1 MNIVLPT
8 WNERISPV
16 FDTSRRLLIV
26 QIQEDGSENMREMF
40 LDEVSPALKVNMLK
54 QLGADVLICGAVSN
68 PVAGLVESANIR
80 LIPWVSGSVDEVL
93 AAFRRGELEE
103 PRFRMPGCQRMR
115 GRFGNRGM
123 GRGRRRSSGTW
134 NNGGNR

>member
-26 QIQEDGSENMREMF
+26 RVDEDGNETIREIA
-40 LDEVSPALKVNMLK
+40 LDEVSPALKVNVLK
-54 QLGADVLICGAVSN
+54 QLGTDVLICGAVSN
-68 PVAGLVESANIR
+68 PVAGLVEAANIR

-103 PRFRMPGCQRMR
+103 PRFRMPGCRRMR
-115 GRFGNRGM
+115 GRFGRRGM
-123 GRGRRRSSGTW
+123 GRGGRRGGGTW
-134 NNGGNR
+134 NNGGGR

>member
-8 WNERISPV
+8 WNERVSPV

-26 QIQEDGSENMREMF
+26 QIQENGSENMREMA
-40 LDEVSPALKVNMLK
+40 LDEVSPAFKVKMLK
-54 QLGADVLICGAVSN
+54 ELGADVLICGAVSN
-68 PVAGLVESANIR
+68 PVAGLVEAANIR
-80 LIPWVSGSVDEVL
+80 LIPWVSGGVEEVL

-103 PRFRMPGCQRMR
+103 PRFRMPGCRRMR

-123 GRGRRRSSGTW
+123 GRGRRGGSGTW